1 MRIAPS
7 PVRTNTDCPK
17 EMWTNTT
24 AGRDQFS
31 ALVGVLRQEY
41 AALAWLAFK
50 ASQTELLTDAHE
62 ARFLPMIIDEVD
74 EIAEELGTIEIA
86 RAMIVDELCEA
97 LGYRDD
103 SRTLWELIAEAPADI
118 APVLSELRSQLLE
131 LTEGL
136 STTASRGTA
145 TAKARLAAIRAA
157 LDNLE
162 PAAGTETGYDQ
173 WGARHAPSA
182 PATRFDTSL

>member
-1 MRIAPS
+1 
-7 PVRTNTDCPK
+7 
-17 EMWTNTT
+17 MWTNTT

-50 ASQTELLTDAHE
+50 VSQAELLTDAHE

-97 LGYRDD
+97 LGDRDD
-103 SRTLWELIAEAPADI
+103 ARTLSELISAAPDDI
-118 APVLSELRSQLLE
+118 APVLSELREQLLE

-136 STTASRGTA
+136 AATASRGSA
-145 TAKARLAAIRAA
+145 TAKARLATIHAA

-162 PAAGTETGYDQ
+162 PAGGAETGYDQ
-173 WGARHAPSA
+173 WGAKQAPTA
-182 PATRFDTSL
+182 GATRFDPSL

>member
-1 MRIAPS
+1 
-7 PVRTNTDCPK
+7 
-17 EMWTNTT
+17 MWTNTT

-50 ASQTELLTDAHE
+50 VSQAELLTDAHE
-62 ARFLPMIIDEVD
+62 ARFLPMIVDEVD
-74 EIAEELGTIEIA
+74 EIGDELGTIEIA

-97 LGYRDD
+97 LGDRDD
-103 SRTLWELIAEAPADI
+103 ARTLSELIEEAPADI
-118 APVLSELRSQLLE
+118 APILSELRTQLLE

-136 STTASRGTA
+136 ATTAGRGSA
-145 TAKARLAAIRAA
+145 TAKVRLGAIRAA

-173 WGARHAPSA
+173 WGARHAPTA
-182 PATRFDTSL
+182 GATRFDTSL